1 MIKESFSVRF
11 YIRKAQKEKGAAP
24 LRMKVWVGAT
34 QRYLYASTTLLMTPS
49 QLDAFASDGT
59 ATAAADPDLAKAVRL
74 YRTAADLVVTAAI
87 SHNRIDTL
95 SSELFAAKVEAVKVR
110 LEANERSGVNQPVI
124 VYATPE
130 EVDVCA
136 ACVFRGKV
144 CRAPWDGERSADFAP
159 EAAAFNNLCVNR
171 AERLPYG
178 LHPIVWKPNPD
189 PDYIIV
195 MPSNEA
201 TRIHAARIE
210 EAAAAIIEEEG
221 GNNE

>member
-1 MIKESFSVRF
+1 
-11 YIRKAQKEKGAAP
+11 
-24 LRMKVWVGAT
+24 MKVWVGAT
-34 QRYLYASTTLLMTPS
+34 HRYLYASTTLLMTPS

-74 YRTAADLVVTAAI
+74 YRTAANMVVTAAI

-159 EAAAFNNLCVNR
+159 EAAAFNRVCVGR

-178 LHPIVWKPNPD
+178 RLRLVTWKPNPD
-189 PDYIIV
+189 PDYII
-195 MPSNEA
+195 MPNNEA
-201 TRIHAARIE
+201 ARIHAARIE